1 LPLGAVLDAEY
12 PRRICLEMPATNA
25 EFRLEHR
32 QPHVADAT

>member
-12 PRRICLEMPATNA
+12 PHSICLEMPATDA

-32 QPHVADAT
+32 QPQVADAT